1 MREIIRASAWGGFQE
16 TVEAFG
22 GDPEEILAAAHV
34 DPANLADPERY
45 LPLKSYIASQE
56 IAAKRLN
63 RPDFGLR
70 FGQHQKMSML
80 GALSIAVVNAPTA
93 REGIEMCARYLH
105 VHNPAFGLSLSP
117 VPNTTREFIGIQL
130 NLRKPETGCEQNEE
144 RIVSSFHRSMA
155 ELGGSE
161 YRALEIRFTHARI
174 SPLSVYRDVF
184 GVTPQFNQAIAGI
197 GISRAILDAWRPGSS
212 AQLRQV
218 AEAYLRTLGPPR
230 GDSFSLRV
238 SAVTRSLL
246 ESGECS
252 SAQAAQALGIHERT
266 LQRRLKDE
274 GATFESIK
282 DDIKKDR
289 AEALL
294 AQPGVTLS
302 QIAAMLHYADS
313 SAFSRSARRWF
324 GESPRSHRARL
335 LARPPKAKAGPRR
348 TDPLASA
355 RRLASRI

>member
-1 MREIIRASAWGGFQE
+1 MREIIRASAWGGFSE

-34 DPANLADPERY
+34 DPATLADPERY

-93 REGIEMCARYLH
+93 RAGIEMCARYLY

-117 VPNTTREFIGIQL
+117 VPNTNREFIGILL
-130 NLRKPETGCEQNEE
+130 NLRHPETGCEQNEE
-144 RIVSSFHRSMA
+144 RIVSAFHRSMS
-155 ELGGSE
+155 ELGGPD
-161 YRALEIRFTHARI
+161 YRALEIRFTHPRMSA
-174 SPLSVYRDVF
+174 LSVYRDVF
-184 GVTPQFNQAIAGI
+184 GVTPLFNQPVAGI
-197 GISRAILDAWRPGSS
+197 GISRTILDAWRPGSS

-218 AEAYLRTLGPPR
+218 AEAYLQTLGPPR
-230 GDSFSLRV
+230 DDSFTQRV

-274 GATFESIK
+274 SATFEAIK
-282 DDIKKDR
+282 DEIKKER

-294 AQPGVTLS
+294 AQPSVTLS

-324 GESPRSHRARL
+324 GESPRTHRARL
-335 LARPPKAKAGPRR
+335 LKRPTKPKPAARRS
-348 TDPLASA
+348 DPLTSA
-355 RRLASRI
+355 RRLRSRI